1 MSQPD
6 SQEEANYVYP
16 DPSKLDEGNPLG
28 RHPYY
33 RTVDE
38 EVDEE
43 ASEVEYRFDELEE
56 YQYGDEYDQFQE
68 HTDIQ
73 DSEGY
78 STSQQ
83 EQLTATTSGPTR
95 RRRAGTDCPC
105 PVKHTYVLSRA
116 GSGRETRKVFI
127 EGPTCPSTSNEGNI
141 HTLCYP
147 CN

>member
-28 RHPYY
+28 PHPYY

-56 YQYGDEYDQFQE
+56 YQYDNEDGQFQE
-68 HTDIQ
+68 HTGIQ

-78 STSQQ
+78 STTPQ
-83 EQLTATTSGPTR
+83 EHLTATTSGPTHR
-95 RRRAGTDCPC
+95 RSTGTDCKC
-105 PVKHTYVLSRA
+105 PLKHTYFYSRA
-116 GSGRETRKVFI
+116 ERKMRKVRI
-127 EGPTCPSTSNEGNI
+127 EGPKCPSTSHAGTPYN
-141 HTLCYP
+141 LCYP
-147 CN
+147 CS